1 MNKGEKN
8 ANTNRHSRAGLFA
21 GKPELAEGTND
32 ELVSETDGLTVRLF
46 GAAPDYS
53 KKEFEDLWQLV
64 FNADEKEMIDFC
76 REKALTLSATTVF
89 PYQAGAMWPL
99 CSKQLN
105 PALFLWLEQ

>member
-1 MNKGEKN
+1 M
-8 ANTNRHSRAGLFA
+8 
-21 GKPELAEGTND
+21 AEGTND

-76 REKALTLSATTVF
+76 REKGVDVIGDDGF
-89 PYQAGAMWPL
+89 PVSGWRDVAVMLKAIESGVVSLA
-99 CSKQLN
+99 
-105 PALFLWLEQ
+105 

>member
-1 MNKGEKN
+1 MQ
-8 ANTNRHSRAGLFA
+8 TQTVIRAQDYLPE
-21 GKPELAEGTND
+21 KPELAEETND

-76 REKALTLSATTVF
+76 REKGVDVIGDDGF
-89 PYQAGAMWPL
+89 PVSGWRDVAVMLKAIESGVVSLA
-99 CSKQLN
+99 
-105 PALFLWLEQ
+105 